1 MRLCAGVD
9 IAVDLRAIILVG
21 GASDDVTPASESFA
35 GLPLALCD
43 VLGKS
48 ILHRTIENLQQQG
61 ISSISV
67 ISECAAPVLNI
78 AGRGL
83 RSTYSWTETV
93 PSQLWRIAENT
104 FGDLAQSGAEIV
116 LVVRLGAYA
125 EFDLED
131 MLQQHLASPH
141 HVTCVV
147 DDAGV
152 PLDIALINASRR
164 NEAAYLLRH
173 RLREA
178 RTTGGMYVFR
188 GYHCRLR
195 HVSELRG
202 LALEGLLQRNRIQ
215 PTGEEV
221 RPGIWIA
228 AHARITRGARI
239 VAPAFIGERVK
250 VCASAVI
257 TRGSSLEHHTVVE
270 PGTVIENSTL
280 LPFTRVGSLLDFTHA
295 VVSGSRVASLVRN
308 VELDV
313 PDPTLAGSLA
323 QHAPLRALSSAVSIA
338 TFLPMGFL
346 RGLLQRNRSARPS
359 ELPAAAVVHSAAL
372 NSSPLPAQVE
382 GATSFSAYMV
392 VARRYGNQ

>member
-1 MRLCAGVD
+1 VD

-21 GASDDVTPASESFA
+21 GAPDDIPASEQFA

-48 ILHRTIENLQQQG
+48 VLHRAVESLQQQG
-61 ISSISV
+61 IGSISI
-67 ISECAAPVLNI
+67 ISESAAPVLNT
-78 AGRGL
+78 AGREL
-83 RSTYSWTETV
+83 RSTCSWTETV
-93 PSQLWRIAENT
+93 PAQLWRTAENT

-131 MLQQHLASPH
+131 LLQQHLASPH

-147 DDAGV
+147 DEAGD

-173 RLREA
+173 RLRQA
-178 RTTGGMYVFR
+178 RSCGGKYVFR

-195 HVSELRG
+195 HVGELRG
-202 LALEGLLQRNRIQ
+202 LALEGLLQRNRLR
-215 PTGEEV
+215 PDGEEV

-228 AHARITRGARI
+228 SHARITRGARI

-250 VCASAVI
+250 ICASAVI
-257 TRGSSLEHHTVVE
+257 TRGSCLEHHTIVE

-280 LPFTRVGSLLDFTHA
+280 LPFTRVGSSLDFTHT
-295 VVSGSRVASLVRN
+295 VVSGSRVASLVRK

-313 PDPTLAGSLA
+313 PDPTLASSLV
-323 QHAPLRALSSAVSIA
+323 QHAPLRALTSALSLA

-346 RGLLQRNRSARPS
+346 RGLFQRNRPPRPS

-372 NSSPLPAQVE
+372 NPPALRAPVE
-382 GATSFSAYMV
+382 GASSFSANMV